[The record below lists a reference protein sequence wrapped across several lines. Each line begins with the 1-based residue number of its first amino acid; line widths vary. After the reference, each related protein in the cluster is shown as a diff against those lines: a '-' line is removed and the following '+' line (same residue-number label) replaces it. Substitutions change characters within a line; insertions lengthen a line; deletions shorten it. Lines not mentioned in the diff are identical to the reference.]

1 MVSQIG
7 SGGTD
12 VIGDEEML
20 GRIDV
25 DPLEFE
31 IDGQVFTGTG
41 IAVGAAVSGLTF
53 TMEGGENVL
62 VTGKK
67 ISDSSFTFKDAETS
81 IPIAGSKVGDESLLA
96 LQNKKNDNV
105 DIKAQDKIAL
115 DLRVGG
121 KFKESSV
128 DSGAKKDSVEFKSGA
143 NIKKSSFDLGKG
155 KDTFKISGA
164 VKIKGT
170 NTIDLGKGKD
180 KVVIGDAV
188 KVGKNGK
195 LVIENM
201 SKKDSVKV
209 GGETFTK
216 KDIKN
221 GDAPG
226 FIELG

>member
-7 SGGTD
+7 IGGTD

-31 IDGQVFTGTG
+31 IDGQVLNGTG

-53 TMEGGENVL
+53 SMEGGENVL

-67 ISDSSFTFKDAETS
+67 VSDSNFTFKDAETS

-105 DIKAQDKIAL
+105 DIKAEDKIAL
-115 DLRVGG
+115 DVRIDS
-121 KFKESSV
+121 KFTNSSV
-128 DSGAKKDSVEFKSGA
+128 DSGAKKDKVEITGDA
-143 NIKKSSFDLGKG
+143 LKKSSFDLGKG
-155 KDTFKISGA
+155 KDTFRIKGT
-164 VKIKGT
+164 KIKGT
-170 NTIDLGKGKD
+170 NTVDLGKGKD
-180 KVVIGDAV
+180 KLVIGEGVTAA
-188 KVGKNGK
+188 KKGK
-195 LVIENM
+195 LFIENM
-201 SKKDSVKV
+201 GKKDSVKV